1 LTVGIGGNG
10 GSTGNGGNLL
20 LLGVSAGREG
30 NGGKLLFCNGRD
42 TTALLARVPTLW
54 AGTTLPVE
62 RFGNWALSAGVKLI
76 IFTLL
81 KAFLIVL
88 EDEIEDIL
96 GRNIAKI
103 AI

>member
-1 LTVGIGGNG
+1 MGK
-10 GSTGNGGNLL
+10 
-20 LLGVSAGREG
+20 GVSAGREG
-30 NGGKLLFCNGRD
+30 NGGKVLFCNGRD

-76 IFTLL
+76 ILTLL
-81 KAFLIVL
+81 KAFLIVSE